1 MKMKDNNCNKKS
13 KFFKLGNLHLWL
25 FPVLAIIFST
35 WAVTKYFEKS
45 GKEIEISFTD
55 ANSIVPEKTRVLY
68 RGVQIGIVEEVT
80 ISDDMKKVVCTV
92 KLTKTGEKFAVAGTK
107 FYLITPKV
115 GLDQISG
122 LDTIISGSYITT
134 EPNFASKDEEK
145 KFEGFTSNP
154 NAQDSSTKETMAEYF
169 LFTDHAESV
178 SAGDNIYFRGLIVG
192 QVGVIDLTPDSRK
205 VSVGILIQKQYS
217 KLIRTNTVF
226 WKKQGIKADLGLFG
240 SDIRV
245 NSLDTIMK
253 GGIELATP
261 NKAGPMANAK
271 TKFTLLDNEPEER
284 EDNKWNP
291 ELKFPKKQHKRL
303 AIINN

>member
-1 MKMKDNNCNKKS
+1 MKKMKDNNCSKKNR
-13 KFFKLGNLHLWL
+13 FFKLSNLHLWL
-25 FPVLAIIFST
+25 FPVVAIIFST

-45 GKEIEISFTD
+45 GKEIEIYFTD
-55 ANSIVPEKTRVLY
+55 ANSIVPEKTRILY
-68 RGVQIGIVEEVT
+68 RGVQIGIVEEVS
-80 ISDDMKKVVCTV
+80 ISDDMKRVVCQV
-92 KLTKTGEKFAVAGTK
+92 SLTKTGEKFAMSGTR

-134 EPNFASKDEEK
+134 IPNFASKEK
-145 KFEGFTSNP
+145 EDSFEGFTNNP
-154 NAQDSSTKETMAEYF
+154 NAQDTTTKETMAEYF
-169 LFTDHAESV
+169 LYTDHAESV
-178 SAGDNIYFRGLIVG
+178 TAGDNVYFRGLIVG
-192 QVGVIDLTPDSRK
+192 QVGLVDLTPDSRK
-205 VSVGILIQKQYS
+205 VSISILIQKQYS

-226 WKKQGIKADLGLFG
+226 WKKQGIKADLGLFS
-240 SDIRV
+240 SDVRV

-271 TKFTLLDNEPEER
+271 TKFTLHDNEPEER

-291 ELKFPKKQHKRL
+291 ELRFPKKQKRL
-303 AIINN
+303 ANY

>member
-1 MKMKDNNCNKKS
+1 MKDNNCNKKN

-25 FPVLAIIFST
+25 FPVVAIIFST

-45 GKEIEISFTD
+45 GKEIEIYFTD
-55 ANSIVPEKTRVLY
+55 ANSIVPEKTRILY
-68 RGVQIGIVEEVT
+68 RGVQIGMVEEVT
-80 ISDDMKKVVCTV
+80 ISDDMKRVICKV
-92 KLTKTGEKFAVAGTK
+92 KLTKTGEKFAKIGTK

-134 EPNFASKDEEK
+134 VPNFASKTEEDS
-145 KFEGFTSNP
+145 FEGFTSNP
-154 NAQDSSTKETMAEYF
+154 NAQDSTVKETMAEYS
-169 LFTDHAESV
+169 LYTEHAESV
-178 SAGDNIYFRGLIVG
+178 TAGDNVYFRGLIVG
-192 QVGVIDLTPDSRK
+192 QVGQVDLTPDSRK
-205 VSVGILIQKQYS
+205 VGISILIQKQYS

-261 NKAGPMANAK
+261 NKAGPMANSK
-271 TKFTLLDNEPEER
+271 TKFTLLDNEPEEH
-284 EDNKWNP
+284 EEKKWNP
-291 ELKFPKKQHKRL
+291 ELRFPKQKRL
-303 AIINN
+303 AIY